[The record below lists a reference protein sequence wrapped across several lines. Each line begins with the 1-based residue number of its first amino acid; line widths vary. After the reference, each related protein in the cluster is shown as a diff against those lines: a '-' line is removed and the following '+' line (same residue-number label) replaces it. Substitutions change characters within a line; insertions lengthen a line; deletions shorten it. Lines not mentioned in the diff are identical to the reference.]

1 MKIDKS
7 WDMLELPSSKESL
20 RKFIF
25 DHQKCQNNRK
35 HDEKSETML
44 YDVRAQA
51 GENDDFS
58 ESRFETTNMTGAL
71 QGSSWRVAGR
81 FVT

>member
-1 MKIDKS
+1 MKINKS
-7 WDMLELPSSKESL
+7 WDMLELQSSKESL

-25 DHQKCQNNRK
+25 DHQKCQNNQK
-35 HDEKSETML
+35 HDEKSEIIL
-44 YDVRAQA
+44 YDVRAPA

-58 ESRFETTNMTGAL
+58 ESRFESTNITGAL
-71 QGSSWRVAGR
+71 QGSSWRVAGH